1 MQLEQFELQALGNLE
16 NISELTIIIQ
26 TNKKFEVGDFVLTLF
41 W

>member
-1 MQLEQFELQALGNLE
+1 MQLEQFELQALE